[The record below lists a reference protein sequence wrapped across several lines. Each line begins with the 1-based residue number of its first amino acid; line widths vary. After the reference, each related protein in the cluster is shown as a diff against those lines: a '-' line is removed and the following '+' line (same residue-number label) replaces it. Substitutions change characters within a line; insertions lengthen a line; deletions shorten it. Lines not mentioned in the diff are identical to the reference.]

1 MKVYEIN
8 GEFGIENLKVAD
20 RPIPV
25 PRSNEVLI
33 KMRAVSLNSRD
44 LGVIDGFYN
53 PNLNKPLIPVSDG
66 VGEVVSLGEHSNR
79 FKIGDRV
86 SGIFTQSW
94 ITGEPTQQ
102 NWVSTLGSPLNGLLG
117 EYVVLSE
124 EGLIR
129 VPDLLTDIEAAT
141 LPCAGVTAWHALVE
155 EGKIKAGD
163 TVVVQ
168 GTGGVSV
175 FALQFAK
182 LYGATVIVTSSS
194 DEKLKRAKGIGA
206 DFGINYKQ
214 TPEWDK
220 VVLALTEGRGADHIV
235 DLGGSA
241 TLNRSISALRV
252 GGQISMIGGLSGF
265 RVEGFDII
273 PAIIRKARLQAINV
287 GSRDMFESMN
297 HAIEHS
303 GLHPIVDS
311 VFPFERAVDALQYL
325 TRGSYFGKIVIS
337 FKH

>member
-1 MKVYEIN
+1 MNVYEIQ
-8 GEFGIENLKVAD
+8 GEFGLDQLKAAS

-25 PRSNEVLI
+25 PGPGEVLI
-33 KMRAVSLNSRD
+33 KMLAVSLNSRD

-53 PNLNKPLIPVSDG
+53 PNLSTPLIPISDG
-66 VGEVVSLGEHSNR
+66 VGEVVAMGERVSR
-79 FKIGDRV
+79 FKTGDRV

-94 ITGEPTQQ
+94 INGEPTQE
-102 NWVSTLGSPLNGLLG
+102 NWVSTLGSPLDGLLA
-117 EYVVLSE
+117 EYAVFPE
-124 EGLIR
+124 KGLVR
-129 VPDLLTDIEAAT
+129 VPDHLTNEEAAA
-141 LPCAGVTAWHALVE
+141 LPCAGVTAWHAIIE

-168 GTGGVSV
+168 GTGGVSL

-182 LYGATVIVTSSS
+182 LQGATVIVTSSS
-194 DEKLKRAKGIGA
+194 DEKLERAKRLGA
-206 DFGINYKQ
+206 DFGINYRQ

-220 VVLALTEGRGADHIV
+220 VVLEQTDGRGADHIV

-252 GGQISMIGGLSGF
+252 GGQISMVGVLSGF

-273 PAIIRKARLQAINV
+273 PAILRKARLQAINV

-297 HAIEHS
+297 RTIEQS
-303 GLHPIVDS
+303 EFRPVIDR
-311 VFPFERAVDALQYL
+311 VFPFERTVDALHYL
-325 TRGSYFGKIVIS
+325 AKGSHFGKICIK
-337 FKH
+337 F